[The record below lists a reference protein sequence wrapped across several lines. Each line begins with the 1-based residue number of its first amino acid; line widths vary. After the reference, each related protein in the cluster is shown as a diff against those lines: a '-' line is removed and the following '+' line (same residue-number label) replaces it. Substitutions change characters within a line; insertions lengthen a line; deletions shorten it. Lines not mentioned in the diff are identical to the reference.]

1 MYDSDLSELS
11 SLLETYSSHPV
22 YILSGSGFAW
32 YYSDAKRTMV
42 RVSRG
47 SECLFCE
54 EDPENKGKY
63 IVQIG
68 SEIFSIPEKDLLEVG
83 WN

>member
-1 MYDSDLSELS
+1 MGEEIDEVVR
-11 SLLETYSSHPV
+11 LLETYDPQPV
-22 YILSGSGFAW
+22 YILSGSGNTW

-42 RVSRG
+42 RVHRG
-47 SECLFCE
+47 TECIFCE
-54 EDPENKGKY
+54 EDPEDPKKY

-68 SEIFSIPEKDLLEVG
+68 TDIFSIPRNEIIEVG

>member
-1 MYDSDLSELS
+1 MDIETDFIDLLDTVASQ
-11 SLLETYSSHPV
+11 PV
-22 YILSGSGFAW
+22 YILSGSGFSW
-32 YYSDAKRTMV
+32 YYSDIKRTMV

-47 SECLFCE
+47 SECIFCE
-54 EDPENKGKY
+54 EDPGNSKKY

-68 SEIFSIPEKDLLEVG
+68 TEVFSVPRDELLEVG

>member
-1 MYDSDLSELS
+1 MSTSDFSDLS
-11 SLLETYSSHPV
+11 SLLESYNTQPV
-22 YILSGSGFAW
+22 YILSGSGFTW
-32 YYSDAKRTMV
+32 YYSEAKRTMV

-47 SECLFCE
+47 SECIFCE
-54 EDPENKGKY
+54 EDPEAKEKY

-68 SEIFSIPEKDLLEVG
+68 SEIFSVPKEDLIEVG